1 MTGKNTR
8 NYHQQI
14 LEYIKEEGYTL
25 LPTNILTSLVES
37 NTEQTNKL
45 YSLQDNILTA
55 LKQFNISIKILSK
68 VCNINN
74 KNNKMNKRFDT
85 LFNLIIKDNMVLERQ
100 RQQTSKN
107 IN

>member
-14 LEYIKEEGYTL
+14 LEYINEGYTL
-25 LPTNILTSLVES
+25 LPTNILTSLVEP

-55 LKQFNISIKILSK
+55 LKQSNTSIKILSK
-68 VCNINN
+68 VYNINN
-74 KNNKMNKRFDT
+74 ENNKMNKRFDT
-85 LFNLIIKDNMVLERQ
+85 LFSLI
-100 RQQTSKN
+100 SKTTWF
-107 IN
+107 